1 MAKITVRL
9 PTEQYA
15 YIELEF
21 ANIEEYQ
28 ENYPKIALAI
38 KETRLQ
44 TAKLLKDKKEAEEFN
59 QPPFKGNEFSKET
72 KYNN

>member
-38 KETRLQ
+38 KETRTE
-44 TAKLLKDKKEAEEFN
+44 TAKLLKEKKEAEEFN
-59 QPPFKGNEFSKET
+59 QPPFENDVFSKKT
-72 KYNN
+72 K